1 MEISVI
7 VPVYNVEQ
15 YLDRCVKSI
24 LGQTFKNFEVILIN
38 DGSIDNSANI
48 CNMYSKKDK
57 RVRVVHKKNEGV
69 SKARNLGINLSK
81 GKYLVF
87 VDSDDWIEDDFLELL
102 YKGIKK
108 LGTDIVISGYVYE
121 KHGKIKNNFKKGVEK
136 IFSRDEIR
144 YEFFKQDKFLWTI
157 YDKIFKKEL
166 FVNKNFNINLK
177 IGEDMLL
184 CWQLLN
190 SVNNIGYIPLYKY
203 HYDISASNTMTS
215 KFSLKW
221 FHGLRVKKRIYNE
234 VKDFSKELKCLS
246 NIVCVVEAMT
256 LLKISQKS
264 SKYNTD
270 RLTKLLKSFLRKNIY
285 VIFLYPRS
293 NIMTIRQRIGIVYFS
308 LPNKF
313 IKLLIEFIK

>member
-1 MEISVI
+1 MEISII
-7 VPVYNVEQ
+7 VPVYNVEK
-15 YLDRCVKSI
+15 YLDRCIKSI
-24 LGQTFKNFEVILIN
+24 LGQTFRDFEVILIN
-38 DGSIDNSANI
+38 DGSTDNSANI
-48 CNMYSKKDK
+48 CDRYSKKDERIK
-57 RVRVVHKKNEGV
+57 VIHKNNEGV
-69 SKARNLGINLSK
+69 SKARNLGIKLARGN
-81 GKYLVF
+81 YLVF
-87 VDSDDWIEDDFLELL
+87 VDSDDWIENDFLELL
-102 YKGIKK
+102 YKGIKQ
-108 LGTDIVISGYVYE
+108 LNTDIVISGYVYE
-121 KHGKIKNNFKKGVEK
+121 KNGKIINNFKKSVEK

-166 FVNKNFNINLK
+166 FVNKNFNSNLK

-256 LLKISQKS
+256 LLKISQQS
-264 SKYNTD
+264 SKYNTN

-293 NIMTIRQRIGIVYFS
+293 NIMTVRQRIGIVYFS

-313 IKLLIEFIK
+313 IKLLIKFVK